1 MGVRRICF
9 LLVLLLGLGVGA
21 RAEELRFAPL
31 PMEPREVVEAQFR
44 PMVRDM
50 SRALGIPVTMVY
62 VADYGE
68 LVEQFRL
75 GRIDLAY
82 LGPLPYVE
90 LRATFPKAEPLVI
103 FREASGE
110 PVYTCALV
118 SMLDEVP
125 RLAGLRDRRIALTQP
140 LSTCGFLMTDIL
152 LRRHG
157 SSLAQNQ
164 FFYAGTHS
172 DALMAVA
179 RGSAHLA
186 GAKTAI
192 VRKFLKLGL
201 EIRDESE
208 PLPGFVLVANG
219 LTVSAKVQHALVQ
232 FLEQADLQLRQGRLA
247 WGEKVGFGAVP
258 AKDSDFDV
266 VRRLKEEVQAI
277 PWEGL

>member
-9 LLVLLLGLGVGA
+9 LLVLLLGLGVGV

-31 PMEPREVVEAQFR
+31 PMESREVLETQFR
-44 PMVRDM
+44 PMVEDM
-50 SRALGIPVTMVY
+50 SRALGIAVTMVY

-75 GRIDLAY
+75 GHIDLAY

-90 LRATFPKAEPLVI
+90 LRATFPGAEPLGI

-110 PVYTCALV
+110 PFYTCALV

-125 RLAGLRDRRIALTQP
+125 RLSDLRDRRVALTQP
-140 LSTCGFLMTDIL
+140 LSTCGFLVTDLL

-157 SSLAQNQ
+157 SNLAQNQ
-164 FFYAGTHS
+164 FFYAGTHP
-172 DALMAVA
+172 DALMAVV
-179 RGSAHLA
+179 RGTAHLA

-192 VRKFLKLGL
+192 VRKFMKLGL
-201 EIRDESE
+201 QIRAESE
-208 PLPGFVLVANG
+208 PLPGFALVANAV
-219 LTVSAKVQHALVQ
+219 TVSAQKRQALVR
-232 FLEQADLQLRQGRLA
+232 FLEQADAQAREGRLA
-247 WGEKVGFGAVP
+247 WGEKVGFGVVP
-258 AKDSDFDV
+258 AKDSDFDA
-266 VRRLKEEVQAI
+266 VRRLKEEVKAI